1 MQRLCSLHRQL
12 TSLTDQLKASNADLQ
27 IQSLHDPLTGLTNRR
42 GLDIRLDEELRIAR
56 RERQPLTLIL
66 CDVDNFKSY
75 NDTAGHLQGDQCLV
89 RIAQLL
95 GETCRRPRD
104 LAARFGGEE
113 FVILMPGTSHSGAM
127 FYAKGLQR
135 MVHQLALPHPASDG
149 KTCVTLSG
157 GITTCVPDGTTTI
170 ESLLSRADAAL
181 YTAKSLGR
189 DRFFCFET
197 QADSSTGQAEL
208 ANYDREKS
216 STAVLSARRRGSAPQ
231 AAAVAAGLAAHL
243 HAAQLAGVDQL
254 HRAPD
259 VGAQVLQRGRAQAR
273 HLVEEAVVQLAAQGL
288 DVAAQVGQV
297 HHHAVVVGRAR
308 QGDLGDVGVAVDA
321 QAGLHIHRAAQGV
334 GGFEIKGLAQFVLHG
349 CSSGRRD
356 GGRSADAQHLVGLHR
371 QAPARIGQAVR
382 RGPGGVL
389 ARQRAVHGLQ
399 EMVRER
405 QFGQLI
411 QVQPGWGTTT
421 LSSCPGAA
429 AGCCRPWG

>member
-170 ESLLSRADAAL
+170 ESLLCAPTRRSTPPSRWAA
-181 YTAKSLGR
+181 TA
-189 DRFFCFET
+189 
-197 QADSSTGQAEL
+197 SSA
-208 ANYDREKS
+208 S
-216 STAVLSARRRGSAPQ
+216 RRRPT
-231 AAAVAAGLAAHL
+231 
-243 HAAQLAGVDQL
+243 
-254 HRAPD
+254 P
-259 VGAQVLQRGRAQAR
+259 
-273 HLVEEAVVQLAAQGL
+273 
-288 DVAAQVGQV
+288 
-297 HHHAVVVGRAR
+297 
-308 QGDLGDVGVAVDA
+308 
-321 QAGLHIHRAAQGV
+321 
-334 GGFEIKGLAQFVLHG
+334 
-349 CSSGRRD
+349 
-356 GGRSADAQHLVGLHR
+356 
-371 QAPARIGQAVR
+371 APARPSWR
-382 RGPGGVL
+382 
-389 ARQRAVHGLQ
+389 
-399 EMVRER
+399 
-405 QFGQLI
+405 
-411 QVQPGWGTTT
+411 TTT
-421 LSSCPGAA
+421 ARRAA
-429 AGCCRPWG
+429 PLF